1 MTKEEGLSLGETAH
15 PLKPHKMG
23 PSGALMEGNR
33 ATNKFK
39 EFNADR
45 MVSVQFN
52 PSQQVKESKE
62 PVTSK
67 NIAVRVNQKMSL
79 FQLRMTPKINFKRK
93 SGIEIPDFFWY
104 LNEIKQVKSE

>member
-15 PLKPHKMG
+15 PLKLHKMG

-45 MVSVQFN
+45 MVTVRFN
-52 PSQQVKESKE
+52 PSQK
-62 PVTSK
+62 
-67 NIAVRVNQKMSL
+67 
-79 FQLRMTPKINFKRK
+79 
-93 SGIEIPDFFWY
+93 
-104 LNEIKQVKSE
+104 

>member
-15 PLKPHKMG
+15 PLKLHKMG

-67 NIAVRVNQKMSL
+67 NIVGMV
-79 FQLRMTPKINFKRK
+79 
-93 SGIEIPDFFWY
+93 SGVIAAI
-104 LNEIKQVKSE
+104 LTIL

>member
-15 PLKPHKMG
+15 PLKSRELRP
-23 PSGALMEGNR
+23 PVASAAGNR

-67 NIAVRVNQKMSL
+67 NIVG
-79 FQLRMTPKINFKRK
+79 
-93 SGIEIPDFFWY
+93 GIRCYCSDTHYPFDCLY
-104 LNEIKQVKSE
+104 RNGLPLSSCQH

>member
-15 PLKPHKMG
+15 PLKSRELRP
-23 PSGALMEGNR
+23 PVASAAGNR

-79 FQLRMTPKINFKRK
+79 FQLRMTPKINFKMT
-93 SGIEIPDFFWY
+93 SGIAIPDFFMS
-104 LNEIKQVKSE
+104 LRGENRVISE